1 MAFLR
6 CLNGILAKG
15 ILDNYSQQKSPN
27 RINFVLKF
35 RQPFKNILKSK
46 KLYLKLN
53 EKVYSSKTDKKGK
66 AIFKIKLRKKGKFKG
81 IITFKGDAT
90 YSSSK
95 KTIYIKIK

>member
-1 MAFLR
+1 ME
-6 CLNGILAKG
+6 KHTH
-15 ILDNYSQQKSPN
+15 Q
-27 RINFVLKF
+27 
-35 RQPFKNILKSK
+35 RQIK
-46 KLYLKLN
+46 K
-53 EKVYSSKTDKKGK
+53 EKTDKKGK